1 MTRPTA
7 RPEADEGE
15 QDTVALPD
23 REVLKSVVSPEPGP
37 PPVPEDDW
45 TIDDSEA
52 LYRVEA
58 WGESFFF
65 INERGHIA
73 VRPLLQQSL
82 SVDID
87 DVVSDLRRRGVGFPT
102 LIRFQD
108 VLQTRVVRLNKA
120 FIRAIR
126 ESGYR
131 NRYQGVYPIKV
142 NQLHEVVEEVLE
154 AGRPFGMGLECGS
167 KAELVAA
174 LPHLEQDGALLI
186 CNGCKDAIML
196 RLILAGQ
203 QIGQQVIP
211 VLEKFGEFDQL
222 LGVARELGVRPRF
235 GVRVR
240 LGTSG
245 AGKWAESGGDRS
257 KFGISIPELLT
268 LIQGLKEQNLADA
281 LVLLHFHL
289 GSQIPDIQI
298 LKQAVKE
305 ITQIYAQLL
314 KRGVPLQ
321 YLDVGG
327 GLGVNYGTGYSN
339 ENEGINYTLQEYA
352 NAVVYSVKEVCDD
365 EGVVHPI
372 IVSESGR
379 AITAHHSVLIVE
391 VLGTYRKDL
400 IADDYAPA
408 EDANTTVRE
417 LYEVLTRVR
426 GPGRRAGKRPLSELC
441 EAYHDAVEK
450 RQEADTLFTL
460 GYLPI
465 EEKALAERLY
475 WSTCKAILAQVQG
488 IEPEAVP
495 AELRALNDHLVDQ
508 YLCDFSVFQSILD
521 HWSIGQGFPI
531 MPVRHL
537 DRRPNRRAV
546 IVDLTCDSDGKVSH
560 YVCANADKRFLEVYE
575 PEGNAP
581 YYFGFFLMGAYQDI
595 MGDSHNLFG
604 RVAEAHVYAD
614 AEEPDGYYI
623 EKILP
628 GTSVQEMLALV
639 QYFPNDLHRR
649 MNNLIRQKIEK
660 GVIRPKAGVDLLDQ
674 YMGCFSQ
681 TTYYRPDDP
690 SGDDPSGDD
699 PSAP

>member
-1 MTRPTA
+1 MTRPQLHPGA
-7 RPEADEGE
+7 RAGDPAVADR
-15 QDTVALPD
+15 DP
-23 REVLKSVVSPEPGP
+23 PGS
-37 PPVPEDDW
+37 PPVPPKDHPRVEDDW
-45 TIDDSEA
+45 TVEDSEA
-52 LYRVEA
+52 LYRVAA
-58 WGESFFF
+58 WSESFYF

-73 VRPLLQQSL
+73 VRPLLQQAL
-82 SVDID
+82 SVDLD
-87 DVVSDLRRRGVGFPT
+87 DVVSDLRRRGVGFPA

-108 VLQTRVVRLNKA
+108 ILQTRVVRLNKA

-154 AGRPFGMGLECGS
+154 AGRPYGMGLECGS

-186 CNGCKDAIML
+186 CNGCKDTIML

-222 LGVARELGVRPRF
+222 LAVARELAVRPRF

-245 AGKWAESGGDRS
+245 AGKWADSGGDQS

-268 LIQGLKEQNLADA
+268 LIQMLKEKNLADA
-281 LVLLHFHL
+281 LTLLHFHL
-289 GSQIPDIQI
+289 GSQIADIQI
-298 LKQAVKE
+298 VKQAVKE
-305 ITQIYAQLL
+305 LTQIYAQLL

-327 GLGVNYGTGYSN
+327 GLGVNYGTGYATESD
-339 ENEGINYTLQEYA
+339 GINYTLQEYA

-365 EGVVHPI
+365 EAVVHPI

-379 AITAHHSVLIVE
+379 AITAHHSVLVVE
-391 VLGTYRKDL
+391 TLGSFRKDL
-400 IADDYAPA
+400 IADDYTPA
-408 EDANTTVRE
+408 DDAQTTVRE
-417 LYEVLTRVR
+417 IFEVLARVR
-426 GPGRRAGKRPLSELC
+426 QAGKQAGHRPLSELV

-450 RQEADTLFTL
+450 RQEADTLFAL

-465 EEKALAERLY
+465 EEKALTERIY
-475 WSTCKAILAQVQG
+475 WSACKTILEQVQDL
-488 IEPEAVP
+488 EPEARP
-495 AELRALNDHLVDQ
+495 AELRALNDQLVEQ

-531 MPVRHL
+531 MPVRNL
-537 DRRPNRRAV
+537 DRRPNRRVV

-575 PEGNAP
+575 PEGNEP
-581 YYFGFFLMGAYQDI
+581 CYFGFFLMGAYQDI

-604 RVAEAHVYAD
+604 RVAEVHVYAD

-623 EKILP
+623 EKIIP

-649 MNNLIRQKIEK
+649 MNKLIRQKIEK
-660 GVIRPKAGVDLLDQ
+660 GIIRPKAGVDLLDQ
-674 YMGCFSQ
+674 YMGCFAQ
-681 TTYYRPDDP
+681 TTYYKPDDP
-690 SGDDPSGDD
+690 GVP
-699 PSAP
+699 